1 MDYPVDLTKARWLE
15 KKGLVMKVLDK
26 TVLDKT
32 DMGRE
37 LDRLH
42 TAYRAVDWMNLSA
55 KGAYGTLEALDQDEA
70 QLATRFKKVTEFQ
83 AAIPPLI
90 THAKNVHPILR
101 NHKLVPKGVSDYV
114 AVVITKSEDLK
125 KRADKLTLAELK
137 KGYDT
142 ARQSLKNTQKIAAQA
157 VMGWIPKI
165 RAGIAEVR
173 KKPSADTYN
182 DKLWQAVRG
191 MGTSAAKYNYLGPV
205 QPEWKVLTSIQPNTL
220 KDDKAVL
227 AHLLKVEA
235 LVKKTEPLFPK

>member
-26 TVLDKT
+26 TLLDKT

-37 LDRLH
+37 LEKLH
-42 TAYRAVDWMNLSA
+42 AAYRAVDWINLSA
-55 KGAYGTLEALDQDEA
+55 KGAYGTLEALDKDEA
-70 QLATRFKKVTEFQ
+70 QLPGRFKKVTEFQ

-90 THAKNVHPILR
+90 AHAKNVHPILK
-101 NHKLVPKGVSDYV
+101 NQKLVPKGVSDYV

-125 KRADKLTLAELK
+125 KSADKVTLAELK

-142 ARQSLKNTQKIAAQA
+142 ARQSLKNTQKIAAQV

-165 RAGIAEVR
+165 KAGIVEVR
-173 KKPSADTYN
+173 KKPNAATYN
-182 DKLWQAVRG
+182 EKLWQSVRG
-191 MGTSAAKYNYLGPV
+191 MGTSAAKYDYLGPV
-205 QPEWKVLTSIQPNTL
+205 QPEWKTLTSIQPNTL
-220 KDDKAVL
+220 KDEKAIL
-227 AHLLKVEA
+227 AHLLKIEA